1 MGIVCPHLPTRCVR
15 DILIPMSLDISKDT
29 NFRFRFAFKIELII
43 YPTRK
48 ICLTFLLTTCTS
60 MPYCIVLTLRFM
72 TMECPPSRTGDS
84 VLGQKNNPDTYG
96 KHVRFLRMSKF
107 TTV

>member
-1 MGIVCPHLPTRCVR
+1 
-15 DILIPMSLDISKDT
+15 
-29 NFRFRFAFKIELII
+29 
-43 YPTRK
+43 
-48 ICLTFLLTTCTS
+48 

-84 VLGQKNNPDTYG
+84 VLGRNNNLDTYG

-107 TTV
+107 SMFENLPTRHHPRKMHVKVPTCDLNLLCMFNKTLLT

>member
-1 MGIVCPHLPTRCVR
+1 MELDVSKDIIGIVCPHLPTRCVR

-48 ICLTFLLTTCTS
+48 ICLTLFNDLYVYALVQ
-60 MPYCIVLTLRFM
+60 Y
-72 TMECPPSRTGDS
+72 PSLM
-84 VLGQKNNPDTYG
+84 VEKYNPQ
-96 KHVRFLRMSKF
+96 
-107 TTV
+107 